1 MKVHDTA
8 NARAHKINTVS
19 LTSACVQKVKKARAR
34 KRRGHDQ
41 NPDRNRRL
49 RRTLFYEATYQE
61 RIQNSKQYG
70 NVLPVCH
77 NILNVAFQNVP
88 QNAFTL

>member
-1 MKVHDTA
+1 MEVMQ
-8 NARAHKINTVS
+8 S
-19 LTSACVQKVKKARAR
+19 
-34 KRRGHDQ
+34 
-41 NPDRNRRL
+41 
-49 RRTLFYEATYQE
+49 LFYEATYQE
-61 RIQNSKQYG
+61 RVQNSKQYG